1 MWRWALG
8 MLVLMVCL
16 PIRAA
21 TGGEQ
26 EVALAVAGGVLHG
39 TLSMPDGQ
47 GKVPVLLLLHA
58 GSGPTDRNGN
68 SAMLPGQNNTLRMLA
83 EALARNGIA
92 ALRYDKRGIGA
103 SASTGLREADLRLD
117 DYIDDATAWLRQL
130 RADPRFSNVLMAGH
144 SEGALIAMLAC
155 QKAQLDG
162 CVLIAG
168 AGNALDDILRVQLK
182 PRLPPDLYAQNERI
196 LLALK
201 RGEQVSDVPPA
212 LLALYRPSVQPYL
225 ISSMKVD
232 PRAAVGALRMPV
244 LILQGATDLQV
255 SVADAQALSAA
266 APAARLV
273 IVPGMNHVLKMVSGD
288 LAQQMPSYG
297 DPALPLAP
305 ALVDA
310 VTAFVQER

>member
-1 MWRWALG
+1 MLRWMLG

-16 PIRAA
+16 PVRASN
-21 TGGEQ
+21 GGEQ

-47 GKVPVLLLLHA
+47 GKVPVVLLHA

-68 SAMLPGQNNTLRMLA
+68 SAMLPGQNNALRMLA
-83 EALARNGIA
+83 DALARNGIA
-92 ALRYDKRGIGA
+92 TLRYDKRGIGVSA
-103 SASTGLREADLRLD
+103 SAARREADLRLD
-117 DYIDDATAWLRQL
+117 DYVDDATAWLRQL
-130 RADPRFSNVLMAGH
+130 RADPRFTNVLMAGH
-144 SEGALIAMLAC
+144 SEGALIAMVAC

-168 AGNALDDILRVQLK
+168 AGKAFDDILRVQLK
-182 PRLPPDLYAQNERI
+182 PRLPPELYAQNERI

-232 PRAAVGALRMPV
+232 PRAAVGALRMPL

-255 SVADAQALSAA
+255 SVADAQALSAS

-297 DPALPLAP
+297 DPSLQLAP
-305 ALVDA
+305 ALVEA

>member
-1 MWRWALG
+1 MLRWMLG
-8 MLVLMVCL
+8 MLVLMLCL
-16 PIRAA
+16 PVRAA

-26 EVALAVAGGVLHG
+26 DVVLAVAGGVLHG

-47 GKVPVLLLLHA
+47 GKVPVVLLHA

-68 SAMLPGQNNTLRMLA
+68 SAMLPGQNNALRMLA
-83 EALARNGIA
+83 DALARNGIA
-92 ALRYDKRGIGA
+92 TLRYDKRGIGA
-103 SASTGLREADLRLD
+103 SASAGRREADLRLD
-117 DYIDDATAWLRQL
+117 DYVNDATAWLRQL
-130 RADPRFSNVLMAGH
+130 RADPRFTNVLMAGH
-144 SEGALIAMLAC
+144 SEGALIAMVAC

-182 PRLPPDLYAQNERI
+182 PRLPPELYAQNERI

-225 ISSMKVD
+225 ISSLKVD
-232 PRAAVGALRMPV
+232 PRAVVGVLRMPL

>member
-1 MWRWALG
+1 MMRWICSVVVMMLAL
-8 MLVLMVCL
+8 
-16 PIRAA
+16 PAHAA
-21 TGGEQ
+21 GSEQ
-26 EVALAVAGGVLHG
+26 EATLAVHGGVLHG
-39 TLSMPDGQ
+39 TLSLPDGQ
-47 GKVPVLLLLHA
+47 GKVPVVLLHA

-68 SAMLPGQNNTLRMLA
+68 SAMLPGQNNALRMLA
-83 EALARNGIA
+83 DALARNGIA
-92 ALRYDKRGIGA
+92 TLRYDKRGIGA
-103 SASTGLREADLRLD
+103 SASAGLREADLRLD

-130 RADPRFSNVLMAGH
+130 RADPRFTNVLMAGH
-144 SEGALIAMLAC
+144 SEGALIAMVAC

-182 PRLPPDLYAQNERI
+182 PRLPPELYAQNERI

-225 ISSMKVD
+225 ISSLQVD
-232 PRAAVGALRMPV
+232 PRAVVGALRMPL

>member
-1 MWRWALG
+1 MMRWICSVVVMMLAL
-8 MLVLMVCL
+8 
-16 PIRAA
+16 PAHAA
-21 TGGEQ
+21 GSEQ
-26 EVALAVAGGVLHG
+26 EATLAVHGGVLHG
-39 TLSMPDGQ
+39 TLSLPDGQ
-47 GKVPVLLLLHA
+47 GKVPVVLLHA

-68 SAMLPGQNNTLRMLA
+68 SAMLPGQNNALRMLA

-92 ALRYDKRGIGA
+92 TLRYDKRGIGA
-103 SASTGLREADLRLD
+103 SASAGRREADLRLD

-130 RADPRFSNVLMAGH
+130 RADPRFTKVLMAGH
-144 SEGALIAMLAC
+144 SEGALIAMVAC

-182 PRLPPDLYAQNERI
+182 PRLPPELYAQNERI

-225 ISSMKVD
+225 ISSLKVD
-232 PRAAVGALRMPV
+232 PRAAVGALRMPL

>member
-1 MWRWALG
+1 MLRWMLG

-16 PIRAA
+16 PVRAA

-47 GKVPVLLLLHA
+47 GKVPVVLLHA

-83 EALARNGIA
+83 DALARNGIA
-92 ALRYDKRGIGA
+92 TLRYDKRGIGA
-103 SASTGLREADLRLD
+103 SASAGLREADLRLD

-130 RADPRFSNVLMAGH
+130 RADPRFTNVLMAGH
-144 SEGALIAMLAC
+144 SEGALIAMVAC

-182 PRLPPDLYAQNERI
+182 PRLPPELYAQNERI

-225 ISSMKVD
+225 ISSLKVD

>member
-1 MWRWALG
+1 

-16 PIRAA
+16 PVRAA

-47 GKVPVLLLLHA
+47 GKVPVVLLHA

-68 SAMLPGQNNTLRMLA
+68 SAMLPGQNNALRMLA
-83 EALARNGIA
+83 EALARNSIA
-92 ALRYDKRGIGA
+92 TLRYDKRGIGA
-103 SASTGLREADLRLD
+103 SASAGRREADLRLD

-130 RADPRFSNVLMAGH
+130 RADPRFTNVLMAGH
-144 SEGALIAMLAC
+144 SEGALIAMVAC

-168 AGNALDDILRVQLK
+168 AGKALDDILRVQLK
-182 PRLPPDLYAQNERI
+182 PRLPPELYAQNERI

-225 ISSMKVD
+225 ISSMQVD
-232 PRAAVGALRMPV
+232 PRAVVGALRMPL

-255 SVADAQALSAA
+255 SVADGQALSAA

-310 VTAFVQER
+310 VTAFVQGR

>member
-1 MWRWALG
+1 MMRWICSVVVMMLAL
-8 MLVLMVCL
+8 
-16 PIRAA
+16 PAHAA
-21 TGGEQ
+21 GSEQ
-26 EVALAVAGGVLHG
+26 EATLAVHGGVLHG
-39 TLSMPDGQ
+39 TLSLPDGQ
-47 GKVPVLLLLHA
+47 GKVPVVLLHA

-68 SAMLPGQNNTLRMLA
+68 SAMLPGQNNALRMLA

-92 ALRYDKRGIGA
+92 TLRYDKRGIGA
-103 SASTGLREADLRLD
+103 SASAGRREADLRLD

-130 RADPRFSNVLMAGH
+130 RADPRFTNVLMAGH
-144 SEGALIAMLAC
+144 SEGALIAMVAC

-182 PRLPPDLYAQNERI
+182 PRLPPELYAQNERI

-201 RGEQVSDVPPA
+201 RGELVNDVPPA

-225 ISSMKVD
+225 ISSLKVD
-232 PRAAVGALRMPV
+232 PRAVVGALRMPL

-255 SVADAQALSAA
+255 AVADAQALSAA
-266 APAARLV
+266 APSARLV

-310 VTAFVQER
+310 VTAFVQGR

>member
-1 MWRWALG
+1 MRWMLG

-16 PIRAA
+16 PVRAT

-39 TLSMPDGQ
+39 TLSMPDRQ
-47 GKVPVLLLLHA
+47 GKVPVVLLHA

-83 EALARNGIA
+83 DALARNGIA
-92 ALRYDKRGIGA
+92 TLRYDKRGIGA
-103 SASTGLREADLRLD
+103 SASAGLREADLRLD

-130 RADPRFSNVLMAGH
+130 RADPRFTNVLMAGH
-144 SEGALIAMLAC
+144 SEGALIAMVAC

-168 AGNALDDILRVQLK
+168 AGKALDDILRVQLK

-201 RGEQVSDVPPA
+201 RGERVSDVPPA

-225 ISSMKVD
+225 ISSLKVD

>member
-1 MWRWALG
+1 MLRWMLG
-8 MLVLMVCL
+8 VLVLMVCL
-16 PIRAA
+16 PVRAA

-26 EVALAVAGGVLHG
+26 EVVLAVAGGVLHG

-47 GKVPVLLLLHA
+47 GKVPVVLLHA

-68 SAMLPGQNNTLRMLA
+68 SAMLPGQNNALRMLA
-83 EALARNGIA
+83 DALARNGIA
-92 ALRYDKRGIGA
+92 TLRYDKRGIGA
-103 SASTGLREADLRLD
+103 SASAGRREADLRLD
-117 DYIDDATAWLRQL
+117 DYVDDATAWLRQL
-130 RADPRFSNVLMAGH
+130 RADPRFTNVLMAGH
-144 SEGALIAMLAC
+144 SEGALIAMVAC

-168 AGNALDDILRVQLK
+168 AGKALDDILRVQLK

-225 ISSMKVD
+225 IASMKVD
-232 PRAAVGALRMPV
+232 PRAAVGALRMPL
-244 LILQGATDLQV
+244 LILQGVTDLQV

-297 DPALPLAP
+297 DPSLQLAP

-310 VTAFVQER
+310 VTAFVQGR

>member
-1 MWRWALG
+1 MSRWMLG

-16 PIRAA
+16 PVRAA

-47 GKVPVLLLLHA
+47 GKVPVVLLHA

-83 EALARNGIA
+83 DALARNGIA
-92 ALRYDKRGIGA
+92 TLRYDKRGIGA
-103 SASTGLREADLRLD
+103 SASAGWREADLRLD

-130 RADPRFSNVLMAGH
+130 RADPRFTHVLLAGH
-144 SEGALIAMLAC
+144 SEGALIAMVAC

-168 AGNALDDILRVQLK
+168 AGKALDDILRVQLK
-182 PRLPPDLYAQNERI
+182 PRLPPELFAQNERI

-225 ISSMKVD
+225 ISSLKVD
-232 PRAAVGALRMPV
+232 PRAAVGALRMPL

-310 VTAFVQER
+310 VTAFVQGR

>member
-1 MWRWALG
+1 MSRWMLG

-16 PIRAA
+16 PVRAA

-47 GKVPVLLLLHA
+47 GKVPVVLLHA

-83 EALARNGIA
+83 DALARNGIA
-92 ALRYDKRGIGA
+92 TLRYDKRGIGA
-103 SASTGLREADLRLD
+103 SASAGRSEADLRLD
-117 DYIDDATAWLRQL
+117 DYIDDAAAWLRQL
-130 RADPRFSNVLMAGH
+130 RADPRFTKVLMAGH
-144 SEGALIAMLAC
+144 SEGALIAMVAC
-155 QKAQLDG
+155 QRAQLDG

-168 AGNALDDILRVQLK
+168 AGKALDDILRVQLK

-225 ISSMKVD
+225 ISSLKVD
-232 PRAAVGALRMPV
+232 PRAAVGALRMPL

-255 SVADAQALSAA
+255 SVADAQALSGA

>member
-1 MWRWALG
+1 MMRWICSVVVMMLAL
-8 MLVLMVCL
+8 
-16 PIRAA
+16 PAHAA
-21 TGGEQ
+21 GSEQ
-26 EVALAVAGGVLHG
+26 EATLAVHGGVLHG
-39 TLSMPDGQ
+39 TLSLPDGQ
-47 GKVPVLLLLHA
+47 GKVPVVLLHA

-68 SAMLPGQNNTLRMLA
+68 SAMLPGQNNALRMLA

-92 ALRYDKRGIGA
+92 TLRYDKRGIGA
-103 SASTGLREADLRLD
+103 SASAGRREADLRLD

-130 RADPRFSNVLMAGH
+130 RADPRFTNVLMAGH
-144 SEGALIAMLAC
+144 SEGALIAMVAC

-182 PRLPPDLYAQNERI
+182 PRLPPELYAQNERI

-201 RGEQVSDVPPA
+201 RGEQVNDVPPA

-225 ISSMKVD
+225 MSSLKVD
-232 PRAAVGALRMPV
+232 PRAVVGALRMPL
-244 LILQGATDLQV
+244 LILQGANDLQV
-255 SVADAQALSAA
+255 AVADAQALSAA

-310 VTAFVQER
+310 VTAFVQGR

>member
-1 MWRWALG
+1 MSRWMLG

-16 PIRAA
+16 PVRAA

-47 GKVPVLLLLHA
+47 GKVPVVLLHA

-68 SAMLPGQNNTLRMLA
+68 SAMLPGQNNALRMLA
-83 EALARNGIA
+83 DALARNGIA
-92 ALRYDKRGIGA
+92 TLRYDKRGIGA
-103 SASTGLREADLRLD
+103 SASAGLREADLRLD

-130 RADPRFSNVLMAGH
+130 RADPRFTNVLMAGH
-144 SEGALIAMLAC
+144 SEGALIAMVVC

-168 AGNALDDILRVQLK
+168 AGKALDDILRVQLK

-225 ISSMKVD
+225 MSSLKVD

>member
-1 MWRWALG
+1 MMRWICSVVVMMLAL
-8 MLVLMVCL
+8 
-16 PIRAA
+16 PAHAA
-21 TGGEQ
+21 GSEQ
-26 EVALAVAGGVLHG
+26 EATLAVHGGVLHG
-39 TLSMPDGQ
+39 TLSLPDGQ
-47 GKVPVLLLLHA
+47 GKVPVVLLHA

-68 SAMLPGQNNTLRMLA
+68 SAMLPGQNNALRMLA

-92 ALRYDKRGIGA
+92 TLRYDKRGIGA
-103 SASTGLREADLRLD
+103 SASAGRREADLRLD

-130 RADPRFSNVLMAGH
+130 RADPRFTNVLMAGH
-144 SEGALIAMLAC
+144 SEGALIAMVAC

-182 PRLPPDLYAQNERI
+182 PRLPPELYAQNERI

-225 ISSMKVD
+225 ISSLQVD
-232 PRAAVGALRMPV
+232 PRAVVGALRMPL

>member
-1 MWRWALG
+1 MMRWICSVVVMMLAL
-8 MLVLMVCL
+8 
-16 PIRAA
+16 PAHAA
-21 TGGEQ
+21 GSEQ
-26 EVALAVAGGVLHG
+26 EATLAVHGGVLHG
-39 TLSMPDGQ
+39 TLSLPDGQ
-47 GKVPVLLLLHA
+47 GKVPVVLLHA

-68 SAMLPGQNNTLRMLA
+68 SAMLPGQNNALRMLA

-92 ALRYDKRGIGA
+92 TLRYDKRGIGA
-103 SASTGLREADLRLD
+103 SASAGRREADLRLD

-130 RADPRFSNVLMAGH
+130 RADPRFTNVLMAGH
-144 SEGALIAMLAC
+144 SEGALIAMVAC

-182 PRLPPDLYAQNERI
+182 PRLPPELYAQNERI

-201 RGEQVSDVPPA
+201 RGEQVNDVPPA

-225 ISSMKVD
+225 ISSLKVD
-232 PRAAVGALRMPV
+232 PRAVVGALRMPL
-244 LILQGATDLQV
+244 LILQGANDLQV
-255 SVADAQALSAA
+255 AVADAQALSAA

-310 VTAFVQER
+310 VTAFVQGR

>member
-1 MWRWALG
+1 MMRWICSVVVMMLAL
-8 MLVLMVCL
+8 
-16 PIRAA
+16 PAHAA
-21 TGGEQ
+21 GSEQ
-26 EVALAVAGGVLHG
+26 EATLAVHGGVLHG
-39 TLSMPDGQ
+39 TLSLPDGQ
-47 GKVPVLLLLHA
+47 GKVPVVLLHA

-68 SAMLPGQNNTLRMLA
+68 SAMLPGQNNALRMLA

-92 ALRYDKRGIGA
+92 TLRYDKRGIGA
-103 SASTGLREADLRLD
+103 SASAGRREADLRLD

-130 RADPRFSNVLMAGH
+130 RADPRFTNVLMAGH
-144 SEGALIAMLAC
+144 SEGALIAMVAC

-182 PRLPPDLYAQNERI
+182 PRLPPELYAQNERI

-225 ISSMKVD
+225 ISSMQVD
-232 PRAAVGALRMPV
+232 PRAVVGTLRMPL

-255 SVADAQALSAA
+255 AVADAQALSAA

-310 VTAFVQER
+310 VTAFVQGR

>member
-1 MWRWALG
+1 MSRWMLG

-16 PIRAA
+16 PVRAA

-26 EVALAVAGGVLHG
+26 EVALAVTGGVLHG

-47 GKVPVLLLLHA
+47 GKVPVVLLHA

-68 SAMLPGQNNTLRMLA
+68 SAMLPGQNNALRMLA

-92 ALRYDKRGIGA
+92 TLRYDKRGIGA
-103 SASTGLREADLRLD
+103 SASAGRREADLRLD

-130 RADPRFSNVLMAGH
+130 RADPRFTNVLMAGH
-144 SEGALIAMLAC
+144 SEGALIAMVAC

-168 AGNALDDILRVQLK
+168 AGKALDDILRVQLK

-201 RGEQVSDVPPA
+201 RGEQVSDVPSA

-232 PRAAVGALRMPV
+232 PRAVVGALRMPL

-310 VTAFVQER
+310 VTAFVQGR

>member
-1 MWRWALG
+1 MMRWICSVVVMMLAL
-8 MLVLMVCL
+8 
-16 PIRAA
+16 PAHAA
-21 TGGEQ
+21 GSEQ
-26 EVALAVAGGVLHG
+26 EATLAVHGGVLHG
-39 TLSMPDGQ
+39 TLSLPDGQ
-47 GKVPVLLLLHA
+47 GKVPVVLLHA

-68 SAMLPGQNNTLRMLA
+68 SAMLPGQNNALRMLA
-83 EALARNGIA
+83 DALARNGIA
-92 ALRYDKRGIGA
+92 TLRYDKRGIGA
-103 SASTGLREADLRLD
+103 SASAGWREADLRLD

-130 RADPRFSNVLMAGH
+130 RADPRFTNVLMAGH
-144 SEGALIAMLAC
+144 SEGALIAMVAC

-168 AGNALDDILRVQLK
+168 AGKALDDILRVQLK

-225 ISSMKVD
+225 IASMKVD
-232 PRAAVGALRMPV
+232 PRAAVGALRMPL
-244 LILQGATDLQV
+244 LILQGVTDLQV

-297 DPALPLAP
+297 DPSLQLAP

-310 VTAFVQER
+310 VTAFVQGR

>member
-1 MWRWALG
+1 MMRWICSVVVMMLAL
-8 MLVLMVCL
+8 
-16 PIRAA
+16 PAHAA
-21 TGGEQ
+21 GSEQ
-26 EVALAVAGGVLHG
+26 EATLAVHGGVLHG
-39 TLSMPDGQ
+39 TLSLPDGQ
-47 GKVPVLLLLHA
+47 GKVPVVLLHA

-68 SAMLPGQNNTLRMLA
+68 SAMLPGQNNALRMLA
-83 EALARNGIA
+83 DALARNGIA
-92 ALRYDKRGIGA
+92 TLRYDKRGIGA
-103 SASTGLREADLRLD
+103 SASAARREADLRLD

-130 RADPRFSNVLMAGH
+130 RADPRFTNVLMAGH
-144 SEGALIAMLAC
+144 SEGALIAMVAC

-168 AGNALDDILRVQLK
+168 AGKALDDILRVQLK

-232 PRAAVGALRMPV
+232 PRAAVGALRMPL
-244 LILQGATDLQV
+244 LILQGVTDLQV

-288 LAQQMPSYG
+288 LVQQMPSYG
-297 DPALPLAP
+297 DPSLQLAP

-310 VTAFVQER
+310 VTAFVQGR

>member
-1 MWRWALG
+1 MMRWICSVVVMMLAL
-8 MLVLMVCL
+8 
-16 PIRAA
+16 PAHAA
-21 TGGEQ
+21 GSEQ
-26 EVALAVAGGVLHG
+26 EATLAVHGGVLHG
-39 TLSMPDGQ
+39 TLSLPDGQ
-47 GKVPVLLLLHA
+47 GKVPVVLLHA

-68 SAMLPGQNNTLRMLA
+68 SAMLPGQNNALRMLA

-92 ALRYDKRGIGA
+92 TLRYDKRGIGA
-103 SASTGLREADLRLD
+103 SASAGRREADLRLD

-130 RADPRFSNVLMAGH
+130 RADPRFTNVLMAGH
-144 SEGALIAMLAC
+144 SEGALIAMVAC

-212 LLALYRPSVQPYL
+212 LLALYRPSVQSYL

-232 PRAAVGALRMPV
+232 PRAVVGALRMPL

-310 VTAFVQER
+310 VTAFVQGR

>member
-1 MWRWALG
+1 MMRWICSVVVMMLAL
-8 MLVLMVCL
+8 
-16 PIRAA
+16 PAHAA
-21 TGGEQ
+21 GSEQ
-26 EVALAVAGGVLHG
+26 EATLAVHGGVLHG

-47 GKVPVLLLLHA
+47 GKVPVVLLHA

-68 SAMLPGQNNTLRMLA
+68 SAMLPGQNNALRMLA

-92 ALRYDKRGIGA
+92 TLRYDKRGIGA
-103 SASTGLREADLRLD
+103 SASAGRREADLRLD

-130 RADPRFSNVLMAGH
+130 RADPRFTNVLMAGH
-144 SEGALIAMLAC
+144 SEGALIAMVAC

-182 PRLPPDLYAQNERI
+182 PRLPPELYAQNERI

-225 ISSMKVD
+225 ISSLKVD
-232 PRAAVGALRMPV
+232 PRAAVGALRMPL

-297 DPALPLAP
+297 DPVLPLAP

-310 VTAFVQER
+310 VTAFVQGR

>member
-1 MWRWALG
+1 MMRWICSVVVMMLAL
-8 MLVLMVCL
+8 
-16 PIRAA
+16 PAHAA
-21 TGGEQ
+21 GSEQ
-26 EVALAVAGGVLHG
+26 EATLAVHGGVLHG
-39 TLSMPDGQ
+39 TLSLPDGQ
-47 GKVPVLLLLHA
+47 GKVPVVLLHA

-68 SAMLPGQNNTLRMLA
+68 SAMLPGQNNALRMLA

-92 ALRYDKRGIGA
+92 TLRYDKRGIGA
-103 SASTGLREADLRLD
+103 SASAGRREADLRLD

-130 RADPRFSNVLMAGH
+130 RADPRFTNVLMAGH
-144 SEGALIAMLAC
+144 SEGALIAMVAC

-182 PRLPPDLYAQNERI
+182 PRLPPELYAQNERI

-225 ISSMKVD
+225 ISSMQVD
-232 PRAAVGALRMPV
+232 PRAVVGALRMPL
-244 LILQGATDLQV
+244 LILQGSTDLQV
-255 SVADAQALSAA
+255 AVADAQALSAA

-310 VTAFVQER
+310 VTAFVQGR